1 MIPKKS
7 SVLYKE
13 LAEEINIPIELVE
26 DLIQT
31 YYKTLRTEL
40 SNLSQPRIN
49 VDGLGQFVAR
59 QALIKKSIDRY
70 KKVLDSH
77 DTSTFRAYYNKKML
91 EEKVQKLESLEI
103 KIKAQNQKKQD
114 FINKKNEGSTKSNL
128 GEQDQDH

>member
-91 EEKVQKLESLEI
+91 EEKVQKLESLDI